1 MDGRVKQC
9 VPFPANIQQRHT
21 ATEEEWT
28 NTPQAIFINSSTQWE
43 EDESHCM
50 KQMVLIPDSD
60 WFCVLSVVSH
70 RYLDYLTN
78 WPQYGY
84 KTVGR
89 TRLSVAQGLS
99 REEFWLPSFSL
110 STLQTSQT
118 TQPTSKSSLTIWR
131 GWREYKELIQGFVGW
146 CQWYWNAGKNKEL
159 VMDFHRCKL
168 YFLWS
173 ITVQYQY
180 C

>member
-1 MDGRVKQC
+1 M
-9 VPFPANIQQRHT
+9 
-21 ATEEEWT
+21 
-28 NTPQAIFINSSTQWE
+28 
-43 EDESHCM
+43 
-50 KQMVLIPDSD
+50 
-60 WFCVLSVVSH
+60 VSH
-70 RYLDYLTN
+70 HYLDYLTN

-173 ITVQYQY
+173 IMVQYQY
-180 C
+180 WKTNNFIFIFILYFDSFLCFLFILLCVFIEFAYITALVFVQINYFTYLYIALDFILV